1 MLGAAAT
8 GVGLGAASR
17 WSRLNRRRRSE
28 CEQPDPVDFGRL
40 PEGTS
45 WSVIADD
52 GVRLSAEVVEPAD
65 GRTAEVSV
73 VLVHGF
79 ALDRRCWHFQRRM
92 LAGLDSPAARV
103 VLYDHRSHG
112 RSERA
117 RRPSCTIGQLGEDLD
132 TVIRTLAPDGPLV
145 LVGHSMGGMTI
156 MALADHHPE
165 LFGERVA
172 AVALLSTSA
181 GEFASSGLPG
191 TLLSRRNPLL
201 RTVGALATW
210 QPRAVERARRLINDV
225 VWGVTRAYAY
235 GDRKVAGWLVDAV
248 HAMISANAVDALI
261 DFVDTLNTHDRIAA
275 LPALATCDALI
286 LTGDADRIIPARH
299 SRVIAAEL
307 PDARLVRLPGVGH
320 MVILEHPDEVND
332 ALARL
337 VAEAAESGQAEERR
351 RA

>member
-1 MLGAAAT
+1 
-8 GVGLGAASR
+8 
-17 WSRLNRRRRSE
+17 
-28 CEQPDPVDFGRL
+28 
-40 PEGTS
+40 
-45 WSVIADD
+45 
-52 GVRLSAEVVEPAD
+52 
-65 GRTAEVSV
+65 
-73 VLVHGF
+73 
-79 ALDRRCWHFQRRM
+79 
-92 LAGLDSPAARV
+92 
-103 VLYDHRSHG
+103 
-112 RSERA
+112 
-117 RRPSCTIGQLGEDLD
+117 
-132 TVIRTLAPDGPLV
+132 
-145 LVGHSMGGMTI
+145 
-156 MALADHHPE
+156 
-165 LFGERVA
+165 
-172 AVALLSTSA
+172 
-181 GEFASSGLPG
+181 
-191 TLLSRRNPLL
+191 LL